1 MMQAASAENVLG
13 HLLFHKSIIDE
24 GDRAEKID
32 RYLRLLDAAGRL
44 DAAGAADPLDRSLLN
59 VFELVLTADFDPW
72 DINLMEFS
80 KLYAQRMHS
89 DEFSFIVAGK
99 LVRMAWS
106 ILRMQSREV
115 LTLNEQP
122 CVDLITDGWDMDSL
136 SEMHE
141 VQYDIETRL
150 PLRVHLTHSVRHPCE
165 RPVTLVELLDAFEEA
180 QEEIE
185 LHQQRERARI
195 VLASKVEKFENKAHT
210 EDLEKDVEETWKR
223 ILRCGPGPLVIDDLF
238 GDDKND
244 RVMVFVALLFLAKS
258 GRIALWQEDLPF
270 GRIGLEIKL
279 PWEIGMVKEETA
291 VTVEAKVM
299 VV

>member
-1 MMQAASAENVLG
+1 MMQASAENVLG

-32 RYLRLLDAAGRL
+32 RYLRLLDEAGRMEE
-44 DAAGAADPLDRSLLN
+44 AGAADPLDRSLLN
-59 VFELVLTADFDPW
+59 VFELVLAEDFDPW

-80 KLYAQRMHS
+80 KLYAGRMCS

-115 LTLNEQP
+115 LELNEEP
-122 CVDLITDGWDMDSL
+122 CVDLITEGWDMDSL
-136 SEMHE
+136 GNMHE
-141 VQYDIETRL
+141 MEFDIDTSL
-150 PLRVHLTHSVRHPCE
+150 PLSVNLTHAVRHPCQ
-165 RPVTLVELLDAFEEA
+165 RPVSLVELLDAFEEA

-185 LHQQRERARI
+185 LHQEREKAR
-195 VLASKVEKFENKAHT
+195 LAAVAKIEKFDNKAHT

-238 GDDKND
+238 GDDRED

-258 GRIALWQEDLPF
+258 GKIALWQDELPY
-270 GRIGLEIKL
+270 GRICLEMKL
-279 PWEIGMVKEETA
+279 PWEIGMVKEEKGIA
-291 VTVEAKVM
+291 VEQKVM